1 MTSIAA
7 WTVGSLAGNY
17 AYHEVMPGSAKPK
30 ISKASCPAVVRA
42 VIDKLKAIEKETLL
56 LVDGCREAT
65 KTSGQLNLTPLIR
78 LFAYEN
84 WLQSNRQAIRVE
96 IAVAYQ
102 TSVSDGYLLPPT
114 IVEDAQNGL
123 DSLLGTLNDITRDL
137 RGALDKFYL
146 TIPNREMRQKVVELM
161 NQRQQL
167 CKVDAISCKLVDAND
182 GNFIVR

>member
-1 MTSIAA
+1 M
-7 WTVGSLAGNY
+7 
-17 AYHEVMPGSAKPK
+17 
-30 ISKASCPAVVRA
+30 
-42 VIDKLKAIEKETLL
+42 
-56 LVDGCREAT
+56 
-65 KTSGQLNLTPLIR
+65 
-78 LFAYEN
+78 
-84 WLQSNRQAIRVE
+84 
-96 IAVAYQ
+96 
-102 TSVSDGYLLPPT
+102 PPT

-123 DSLLGTLNDITRDL
+123 DSLLGSLNDITRDL